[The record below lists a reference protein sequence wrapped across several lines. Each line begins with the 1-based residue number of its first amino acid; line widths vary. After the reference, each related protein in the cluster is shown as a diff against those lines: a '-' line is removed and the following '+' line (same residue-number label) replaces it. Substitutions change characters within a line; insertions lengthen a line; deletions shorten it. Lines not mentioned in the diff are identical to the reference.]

1 MPEWWWTALHRCI
14 SGGLSKKR
22 KKEHT
27 SSPPHKNKEPTD
39 AFEHLDKGGQIFNI
53 VVWAIQKRAEDSY
66 IDTEILKPFQERK
79 TYNVQG

>member
-1 MPEWWWTALHRCI
+1 
-14 SGGLSKKR
+14 
-22 KKEHT
+22 
-27 SSPPHKNKEPTD
+27 
-39 AFEHLDKGGQIFNI
+39 LDKGGQIFNI